1 MRKQNLIIFF
11 RLIITMAFHTLVAKK
26 VAIDENKPLTLMS
39 ENSAILRKLAWHGSK
54 KSSPQVPRKFE
65 IPNDKAEDKLA
76 GAKRLNRAG
85 QIFFVVITVVFV
97 TVFCYISFTEYARPA
112 SEYVHRPDD
121 PPLY

>member
-1 MRKQNLIIFF
+1 
-11 RLIITMAFHTLVAKK
+11 MAFHTLVAKK
-26 VAIDENKPLTLMS
+26 IAIDENKPFTFLS
-39 ENSAILRKLAWHGSK
+39 ENSAILRKLAWPGSK
-54 KSSPQVPRKFE
+54 KSPQVQRKFE

-85 QIFFVVITVVFV
+85 QIFFVVITFVFV

-121 PPLY
+121 PPLF